1 MQTFW
6 WDPHHTLFVLALPWS
21 LSCQRSCTPS
31 LRTSWTGTSPRG
43 NARRRRKRR
52 GTVSTRRSLT
62 KRWRPQRSPCSPLK
76 LSYCQRRYW
85 KYDLHKKL
93 GHLCLLFVCL
103 SSSESNNIFAPFLF
117 FCSFVFYFNFLS
129 VALLEYCPA
138 VIFFSLLFSILHK
151 CNEDFL
157 WMFLVLLWFTKKEVG
172 FTFLPQASS
181 RCSFFFFV
189 LLLTRLGNC
198 FLWIPEYPYFLR
210 ILKGD
215 PLTFILGPPSCNHHS
230 CTQK

>member
-6 WDPHHTLFVLALPWS
+6 SDPHRALSVLVLPWS

-62 KRWRPQRSPCSPLK
+62 KRWRPQRSLCSPPK

-85 KYDLHKKL
+85 KSDLHKKL

-138 VIFFSLLFSILHK
+138 ATQVQWRFSVDVYGSVMVLKEGSRVNVPPSGVITVF
-151 CNEDFL
+151 
-157 WMFLVLLWFTKKEVG
+157 
-172 FTFLPQASS
+172 
-181 RCSFFFFV
+181 
-189 LLLTRLGNC
+189 LLLLCVTTEPFGKLLLVDSRI
-198 FLWIPEYPYFLR
+198 FIFPKDPER
-210 ILKGD
+210 R
-215 PLTFILGPPSCNHHS
+215 PLTFILVPPSCNHHS
-230 CTQK
+230 CTQE

>member
-6 WDPHHTLFVLALPWS
+6 SDPHRALFVLVLPWS

-62 KRWRPQRSPCSPLK
+62 KRWRPQRSLCSPPK

-85 KYDLHKKL
+85 KSDLHKKL

-138 VIFFSLLFSILHK
+138 ATQVQWRFSVDVYGSV
-151 CNEDFL
+151 
-157 WMFLVLLWFTKKEVG
+157 MV
-172 FTFLPQASS
+172 
-181 RCSFFFFV
+181 
-189 LLLTRLGNC
+189 
-198 FLWIPEYPYFLR
+198 
-210 ILKGD
+210 
-215 PLTFILGPPSCNHHS
+215 
-230 CTQK
+230 